1 MNVEP
6 PPLEVALGAFELEF
20 GVHGACGY
28 ELGSHSAMENQG
40 AGVSSNQCET
50 SVPGVA
56 SVGAAL
62 GSAPIVS
69 VQVMLPPDPGLE
81 DSKVASGSSW
91 PM

>member
-6 PPLEVALGAFELEF
+6 PPLKVAVGAFESEF
-20 GVHGACGY
+20 GLQGACGY
-28 ELGSHSAMENQG
+28 EFGSHRAMESHG

-50 SVPGVA
+50 SEPGVA

-62 GSAPIVS
+62 GSAPRVS
-69 VQVMLPPDPGLE
+69 SHVMSPPEPGL
-81 DSKVASGSSW
+81 DDKKVASGSSC